1 MSSVAQVQQAEA
13 QLRQTNAEYQKAYE
27 SYMSYKKVNK
37 NALDLYHEQM
47 EILCIIEKFFFF
59 KLFFSVALFIFLSL
73 HFKNL
78 LLKHF
83 TNVKPVS

>member
-47 EILCIIEKFFFF
+47 EILCIIEKLLFFFNF
-59 KLFFSVALFIFLSL
+59 FLVSPFLFFYRYI
-73 HFKNL
+73 
-78 LLKHF
+78 LKIYY
-83 TNVKPVS
+83 